1 MNEEETKK
9 SITKSINDWLLKYKK
24 ITEFA
29 DEIHTEEL
37 EDSNTNLAL
46 QRSGVEEMPNKYVG
60 EKCWY
65 RQYNYI
71 LFLKNY
77 SESDEQRL
85 ENLDWLDDFSDWINQ
100 QNRDRN
106 YPTIKNKKVI
116 KIGCSDEITYQT
128 DEKGTVSN
136 YYIQLYFLIKGGI

>member
-1 MNEEETKK
+1 MSNDVPER
-9 SITKSINDWLLKYKK
+9 SITKSINNWLLKYEK

-37 EDSNTNLAL
+37 EDEETNLAL
-46 QRSGVEEMPNKYVG
+46 QRSGVEEMPPKYVG
-60 EKCWY
+60 ERCWY

-85 ENLDWLDDFSDWINQ
+85 NNLDWLDDFVDWFNQ
-100 QNRDRN
+100 QSRSNN
-106 YPTIKNKKVI
+106 YPTIKDKKVI
-116 KIGCSDEITYQT
+116 KIGCNDEVTYQT
-128 DEKGTVSN
+128 DKDGNVSN